1 MLDAPDDETTAK
13 YMLILGSGGNVRTTS
28 LKALPE
34 DVFRK
39 VVGGL

>member
-1 MLDAPDDETTAK
+1 MLDAPDDETAAK
-13 YMLILGSGGNVRTTS
+13 YMLTLGSGGNVRTTT

-39 VVGGL
+39 VTGSL